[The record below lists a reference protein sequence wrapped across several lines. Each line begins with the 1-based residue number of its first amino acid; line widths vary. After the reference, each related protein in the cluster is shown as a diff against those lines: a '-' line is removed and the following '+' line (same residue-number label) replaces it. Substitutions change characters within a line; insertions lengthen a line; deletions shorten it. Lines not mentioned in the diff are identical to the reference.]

1 MVSLGVNNHNQTIV
15 FGATLVSNET
25 KDTYIWLLE
34 KFFDAMEQQVTSSI
48 IIDGDIAMRNAMRK
62 VFPNVHHRMC
72 ASHLLRNTTSNVKN
86 LDFCHI

>member
-34 KFFDAMEQQVTSSI
+34 KFFDAMEQQVTHSNSTSSY
-48 IIDGDIAMRNAMRK
+48 DLG
-62 VFPNVHHRMC
+62 
-72 ASHLLRNTTSNVKN
+72 TSSVSKKS
-86 LDFCHI
+86 